1 MPRSQLVERQDG
13 PVEDRRLCILLRVL
27 GQNAEAEALLRAA
40 TRVDPTFAEAWHNLG
55 DLLDEQGRSNAA
67 IECLR
72 TALRIAPDYADAK
85 SANLIWSRGRKIN
98 WGPFMS
104 SLISRG
110 TFAKF
115 LTDRRFSVRVWE
127 RLPAPK
133 STPPRSIARDS
144 GCTAEDEPIKTG
156 PRRVCRALVS
166 VWGYILGSAPS
177 Y

>member
-1 MPRSQLVERQDG
+1 M
-13 PVEDRRLCILLRVL
+13 
-27 GQNAEAEALLRAA
+27 RAA
-40 TRVDPTFAEAWHNLG
+40 TRVDPTFAEAWHYLG

-127 RLPAPK
+127 RLQRRSRRRQGAARAIRVAL
-133 STPPRSIARDS
+133 PRMSQSRPDLA
-144 GCTAEDEPIKTG
+144 
-156 PRRVCRALVS
+156 
-166 VWGYILGSAPS
+166 GSAVLWYPCGAIS
-177 Y
+177 WGRHLRTESRHLDAALRAARTEKHH